1 METACLIAHDGPL
14 NLAEF
19 LTTKSD
25 CIDLKNRYINET
37 IESEFIKPKEDED
50 DVSESVK
57 LLDAYFNV
65 IGVSKE

>member
-1 METACLIAHDGPL
+1 
-14 NLAEF
+14 
-19 LTTKSD
+19 
-25 CIDLKNRYINET
+25 LKNRYINET